1 MCRCCQNCYEDILW
15 NCFEEKFCYD
25 ESIANYN
32 PDEDEDYIIEKN
44 GALGRIHTIDNN
56 NLPVCNQ
63 PVGRGNALLSA
74 KIHEEDYRRETQ
86 MNVPMLGPEIL
97 AVFANSQIFQDHQ
110 PTKLTRIGTKSFLP
124 SVHTAARD
132 LTSSSTRDADQDKLI
147 KRLEDNLDEAVK
159 IINNPPPPVTDT
171 ETETETETENSN
183 QSQPSDKRI
192 TFTLT
197 SDSSND
203 ESVTSKKSTETILED
218 ESSSQSPKSSNAATT
233 DKLDSVI
240 DEETDEVL
248 LRPRIIDR
256 HQHLNKL
263 NLLPTKRPLRSA
275 KSVPHFNV
283 RSAASETDIF
293 SISGSISRISMTP
306 EVPSISFTNLPKNY
320 EDTPTIEKYKVSQSL
335 YSIQAANE
343 AKAGRDDY
351 SMPRYFRCSALL
363 TQSTDTF
370 ASSSAGS
377 STDEITPRKLEKE
390 KSKRLKAL
398 REALPPL
405 SIPSLRKR
413 DETKQLD

>member
-1 MCRCCQNCYEDILW
+1 MCRCCQSCYEDIYW

-32 PDEDEDYIIEKN
+32 PDEDEEYIVEKN

-63 PVGRGNALLSA
+63 PLGRGNSMLSA

-110 PTKLTRIGTKSFLP
+110 PTKLTRIGTRSYLP
-124 SVHTAARD
+124 GVHATAKD
-132 LTSSSTRDADQDKLI
+132 LTSPRDVDQDKLI

-159 IINNPPPPVTDT
+159 IINGPPVVAAEPTT
-171 ETETETETENSN
+171 TAE
-183 QSQPSDKRI
+183 KRI
-192 TFTLT
+192 TFTIT
-197 SDSSND
+197 SDSSPEDALSLKSKASDGGITEETN
-203 ESVTSKKSTETILED
+203 STSSTY
-218 ESSSQSPKSSNAATT
+218 SPKSTT

-240 DEETDEVL
+240 DEDEKDEVI
-248 LRPRIIDR
+248 LRPRAIDR
-256 HQHLNKL
+256 HQHLKL
-263 NLLPTKRPLRSA
+263 NISPPKRPLRSA

-283 RSAASETDIF
+283 RTAASETDIF
-293 SISGSISRISMTP
+293 AISGSISRISMTP
-306 EVPSISFTNLPKNY
+306 EVPSISFSNLPKNY

-335 YSIQAANE
+335 YSIQTANQ
-343 AKAGRDDY
+343 AKAGQDDY

-363 TQSTDTF
+363 TQSSDNF
-370 ASSSAGS
+370 PSSSANS
-377 STDEITPRKLEKE
+377 STDDITPRKLEKE

>member
-1 MCRCCQNCYEDILW
+1 MCRCCQSCYEDIYW

-32 PDEDEDYIIEKN
+32 PDEDEEYIVQKN

-63 PVGRGNALLSA
+63 PLGRGNSMLSA

-110 PTKLTRIGTKSFLP
+110 PTKLTRIGTRSYLP
-124 SVHTAARD
+124 GVHAAKD
-132 LTSSSTRDADQDKLI
+132 LTSPRDVDQDKLI

-159 IINNPPPPVTDT
+159 IINNPPPPPVTEPST
-171 ETETETETENSN
+171 E
-183 QSQPSDKRI
+183 KRI
-192 TFTLT
+192 KFTIT
-197 SDSSND
+197 SDSSPED
-203 ESVTSKKSTETILED
+203 SLSLKSKKSDTIND
-218 ESSSQSPKSSNAATT
+218 GASPPSSTYSPKSSD
-233 DKLDSVI
+233 DKLDSVN
-240 DEETDEVL
+240 DEGEDEQDEVI
-248 LRPRIIDR
+248 LRPRLIDR
-256 HQHLNKL
+256 HPHLKSSISPPN
-263 NLLPTKRPLRSA
+263 RPLRSA

-283 RSAASETDIF
+283 RPAASDTDIF
-293 SISGSISRISMTP
+293 AISGSISRISMTP
-306 EVPSISFTNLPKNY
+306 EVPSISFSNLPKNY

-335 YSIQAANE
+335 YSIQTANQ
-343 AKAGRDDY
+343 AKAGQDDY

-363 TQSTDTF
+363 TQSSDNF
-370 ASSSAGS
+370 SIPSSSACS
-377 STDEITPRKLEKE
+377 SSDDIITPRKLEKE

>member
-1 MCRCCQNCYEDILW
+1 MCRCCQNCYEDIYW

-32 PDEDEDYIIEKN
+32 PDEDEDYIVEKN

-63 PVGRGNALLSA
+63 PLGRGNSMLSA

-132 LTSSSTRDADQDKLI
+132 LTSSRDADQDKLI

-159 IINNPPPPVTDT
+159 IINNPPPVIPDNT
-171 ETETETETENSN
+171 N
-183 QSQPSDKRI
+183 QPTHPEKRI
-192 TFTLT
+192 TFTIT
-197 SDSSND
+197 SDSSPED
-203 ESVTSKKSTETILED
+203 ALSLTSKKSDTITEETLSN
-218 ESSSQSPKSSNAATT
+218 SSSTTTQSPKSTT
-233 DKLDSVI
+233 DKLDSAI
-240 DEETDEVL
+240 DENEETDEVI
-248 LRPRIIDR
+248 LRPRMIDR
-256 HQHLNKL
+256 HQHLKL
-263 NLLPTKRPLRSA
+263 STSSAKRPLRSA

-283 RSAASETDIF
+283 RTAASETDIF
-293 SISGSISRISMTP
+293 AISGSISRISMTP
-306 EVPSISFTNLPKNY
+306 EVPSISFSNLPKNY

-335 YSIQAANE
+335 YSIQAANQ
-343 AKAGRDDY
+343 AKAGQDDY

-377 STDEITPRKLEKE
+377 STDELSPRKLEKE